1 MFTLFSRIFLS
12 NWKSL
17 FLLFFIILIASTGF
31 LTLRQI
37 TTNIEKSVASETRPL
52 FGADIVVSPR
62 GYASGDILPLVAS
75 ALSGEVYQAAER
87 REFSTTLFDTSGK
100 TGLVQ
105 VVAYSGSYPQ
115 RGILILE
122 GPQSPGGIVV
132 TPGLREKFSSG

>member
-62 GYASGDILPLVAS
+62 GYASGDILPL
-75 ALSGEVYQAAER
+75 LSSVLSNEAYQAAER
-87 REFSTTLFDTSGK
+87 REFSTTLFDN
-100 TGLVQ
+100 L
-105 VVAYSGSYPQ
+105 
-115 RGILILE
+115 
-122 GPQSPGGIVV
+122 
-132 TPGLREKFSSG
+132 